1 MDREKGIIFRP
12 PRISGIRRNMDLD
25 KVFCSPADSSTD
37 GGALVGGALVAGALV
52 VLVVASPGIAE
63 KSAPKKW

>member
-1 MDREKGIIFRP
+1 MDREKGI
-12 PRISGIRRNMDLD
+12 IRRNMDLD

-37 GGALVGGALVAGALV
+37 GGALVGGALV

>member
-1 MDREKGIIFRP
+1 
-12 PRISGIRRNMDLD
+12 MDLD